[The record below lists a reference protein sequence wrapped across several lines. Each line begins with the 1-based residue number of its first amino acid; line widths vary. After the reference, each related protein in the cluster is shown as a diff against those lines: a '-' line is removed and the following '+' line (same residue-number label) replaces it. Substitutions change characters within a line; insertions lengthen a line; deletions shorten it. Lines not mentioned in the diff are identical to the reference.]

1 MFESMSTVRSNPCAT
16 YQDSKRQREGP
27 CGGHSDGTPTKYFC
41 LGGGNPVP
49 LVPPKQA
56 RPSSHQWLDPDG
68 LEPAAER
75 ARVCWT
81 IRSVPVGLCVV
92 RLASR
97 THTLRHCAGLAPT
110 LADLLEPSSQR
121 TRLPL
126 GLGCHLHT
134 PPKDGC
140 VDTTPGARRSTNLQ
154 FVELLDARIRAS
166 VLVRLHS

>member
-1 MFESMSTVRSNPCAT
+1 
-16 YQDSKRQREGP
+16 
-27 CGGHSDGTPTKYFC
+27 
-41 LGGGNPVP
+41 VP

-56 RPSSHQWLDPDG
+56 RPSSQQWLDPDG

-110 LADLLEPSSQR
+110 LADFLKPSSQR

-126 GLGCHLHT
+126 GFGCHLNT

-140 VDTTPGARRSTNLQ
+140 VDTTPGYELIGARMLILAAGDRGLPMDYD
-154 FVELLDARIRAS
+154 ELARWTRIGFERGSAM
-166 VLVRLHS
+166 RRGER